1 MKLIRIL
8 ENFTG
13 VMVVFSLLAHSLVFS
28 APKPQST
35 HLESPPLPTDEII
48 VTLTMANG
56 VRFTITADDLK
67 IAIKAAPK
75 GRSVEEILTLLIE
88 FTILNAEAQ
97 VKGYYEHPRAR
108 DELMRAATR
117 HFITD
122 DFEVTH
128 RIETLPKS
136 YVDQAT
142 QKNMTLFRHP
152 ELRRADHLL
161 IKPKGTENAPIT
173 EEQAKTLHPY
183 AERANDEFKRAQIG
197 DARSLKAQLDSVNS
211 WLPEGYEA
219 IFESLG
225 RFSRRGPY
233 VDSFSEP
240 CFSINESSKLIGP
253 VRTPFGFH
261 FIWVAEIIPA
271 LDTADIEI
279 DRAVRTRILPEVRGY
294 EWQKLLT
301 TLVQRASK

>member
-1 MKLIRIL
+1 MNSIRMLGHFVSI
-8 ENFTG
+8 
-13 VMVVFSLLAHSLVFS
+13 MVLLSAFAHSFVYS
-28 APKPQST
+28 APQPRPTPLASR
-35 HLESPPLPTDEII
+35 PLPSDEII
-48 VTLTMANG
+48 ATVTTANG
-56 VRFTITADDLK
+56 TRLAIMASDLK
-67 IAIKAAPK
+67 TAIGAAPK
-75 GRSVEEILTLLIE
+75 GRAVEEILTLLIE

-97 VKGYYEHPRAR
+97 EKGYDEHPRAR

-128 RIETLPKS
+128 RVETLPKN

-173 EEQAKTLHPY
+173 EEQAKALRGY
-183 AERANDEFKRAQIG
+183 AARAKDDFKRAQIS

-240 CFSINESSKLIGP
+240 CFAVNEPSKLIGP

-261 FIWVAEIIPA
+261 FIWVAEVIPA
-271 LDTADIEI
+271 LDTADVEI
-279 DRAVRTRILPEVRGY
+279 DQAVRARILPEVRGY

-301 TLVQRASK
+301 TLLQRASE